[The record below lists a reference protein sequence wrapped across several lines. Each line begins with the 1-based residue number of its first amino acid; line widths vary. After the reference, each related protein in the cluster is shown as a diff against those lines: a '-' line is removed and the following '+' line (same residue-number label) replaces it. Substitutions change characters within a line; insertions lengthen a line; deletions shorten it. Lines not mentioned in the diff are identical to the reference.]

1 MGAIRP
7 GGGGGGGGASALGD
21 LSDIGAMG
29 EPIAQADN
37 LTEVVTA
44 LGGASAVRT
53 AISAAGLAALS
64 YDFSGGAHDYTA
76 DSNYAP
82 SSSTSTIRA
91 NAESAL
97 LGDGVTVPKFHV
109 FGRDFVSALARTT
122 TPGLK
127 VTMTSANGEQ
137 LLRTDSTTESGAN
150 LLIPLPWWAI
160 VIPDWTI
167 DLTIATNLAATPCTS
182 GSDFASCRVGLLR
195 YHESDGIPYTVCVA
209 DLYTYA
215 GDASGTLKEG
225 RTLDGSSDTATN
237 ISGETSGGVN
247 VRVIRIARSGALIT
261 LSTGPNSGS
270 LTERRKILN
279 YKRRVGISP
288 LALCV
293 GVGQGKATP
302 SAGYYGEL
310 RALTITPG

>member
-7 GGGGGGGGASALGD
+7 GSSGGASALGD
-21 LSDIGAMG
+21 LSDIGVMG
-29 EPIAQADN
+29 EPLAQADD
-37 LTEVVTA
+37 LGEVVTA
-44 LGGASAVRT
+44 LGGASAVRLALGT
-53 AISAAGLAALS
+53 ASIAALT
-64 YDFSGGAHDYTA
+64 YDFTGGAHDYTA

-109 FGRDFVSALARTT
+109 FGRDFTAALARTV

-127 VTMTSANGEQ
+127 VTMTAANGEQ
-137 LLRTDSTTESGAN
+137 LLRSDSTTESGAN

-160 VIPDWTI
+160 VIPDWTL
-167 DLTIATNLAATPCTS
+167 DVTVATNLAATLCTS
-182 GSDFASCRVGLLR
+182 GSNFASCRVGLLR
-195 YHESDGIPYTVCVA
+195 YHESDGIPYTVCVT
-209 DLYTYA
+209 DIYTYA

-225 RTLDGSSDTATN
+225 RTMDGSSDTATD

-247 VRVIRIARSGALIT
+247 VRVIRIARSGSLLT

-270 LTERRKILN
+270 LTERRKLLN

-302 SAGYYGEL
+302 SSGYYAEL